1 MASESNK
8 VVLAALIGNVLV
20 AITKAIAAAMTGSS
34 AMLSEAIHSFVDTGN
49 EVLLLYGMHRSRRKP
64 DESHPLGY
72 GRELYFWS
80 FIVALL
86 IFAVGAGVS
95 FYEGIVHLK
104 DPEPMQRP
112 IINYIVLGLS
122 LLFESG
128 SWWVAV
134 RSMRAEKG
142 DQSYWQAITR
152 SKDPPKFMVLL
163 EDSAALIGILIA
175 LAATWASVTFHEPR
189 FDGIGSLL
197 IGIVLAAVAIF
208 LAKESKDLLIGERA
222 DPAMQ
227 QGIISIAQGMEGVLR
242 VNGLLTTQMA
252 PTEVVA
258 ALSLE
263 FEDGLTIMQVE
274 RIVAD
279 MEAAIRKQH
288 PEITSLF
295 VKPQTPQVYQAA
307 VDRIEKGLEPEVPG
321 P

>member
-20 AITKAIAAAMTGSS
+20 AITKAIAASMTGSS

-95 FYEGIVHLK
+95 LYEGIVHLQ

-112 IINYIVLGLS
+112 VINYIVLGLS
-122 LLFESG
+122 LLFEGG
-128 SWWVAV
+128 SWWVAAKALHV
-134 RSMRAEKG
+134 TKG
-142 DQSYWQAITR
+142 DLTWWQVITR

-175 LAATWASVTFHEPR
+175 LIATWASVTFHEPR
-189 FDGIGSLL
+189 FDGVGSLL
-197 IGIVLAAVAIF
+197 IGVVLAAVATF

-227 QGIISIAQGMEGVLR
+227 QGIVGIAEGMEGVLR

-279 MEAAIRKQH
+279 MEAAIRQQH

-307 VDRIEKGLEPEVPG
+307 IDRIEKGLEP
-321 P
+321 

>member
-20 AITKAIAAAMTGSS
+20 AITKAVAAAMTGSS

-227 QGIISIAQGMEGVLR
+227 QGIISMDGVLR

>member
-1 MASESNK
+1 MASETNR
-8 VVLAALIGNVLV
+8 VIFAALIGNILV
-20 AITKAIAAAMTGSS
+20 ATTKAVAAAMTGSS

-64 DESHPLGY
+64 DEAHPLGY

-95 FYEGIVHLK
+95 FYEGIVHLQH
-104 DPEPMQRP
+104 PEPMQRP

-122 LLFESG
+122 LLFEGG

-134 RSMRAEKG
+134 RSIRAEKG
-142 DQSYWQAITR
+142 SLSYLRAIID

-175 LAATWASVTFHEPR
+175 LVATWASVTFHEPR
-189 FDGIGSLL
+189 FDGVGSLL
-197 IGIVLAAVAIF
+197 IGLVLAAVAIF

-222 DPAMQ
+222 DPATQ
-227 QGIISIAQGMEGVLR
+227 RGIIGIAEGMDGILR

-258 ALSLE
+258 AMSLE
-263 FEDGLTIMQVE
+263 FEDGLTIIQVE
-274 RIVAD
+274 RIVAE
-279 MEAAIRKQH
+279 MEKAIRHQY
-288 PEITSLF
+288 PEISSLF
-295 VKPQTPQVYQAA
+295 VKPQTPQVYEAA
-307 VDRIEKGLEPEVPG
+307 VAHKEKGPEP
-321 P
+321 

>member
-1 MASESNK
+1 MASESNR
-8 VVLAALIGNVLV
+8 VVFAALIGNVLV
-20 AITKAIAAAMTGSS
+20 ATTKAVAAAVTGSS

-64 DESHPLGY
+64 DEVHPLGY

-80 FIVALL
+80 FVVALL

-95 FYEGIVHLK
+95 FYEGIVHLQ
-104 DPEPMQRP
+104 DPEPMERP
-112 IINYIVLGLS
+112 LINYIVLGLS

-134 RSMRAEKG
+134 KALRATKG
-142 DQSYWQAITR
+142 ELTWWQAITR

-163 EDSAALIGILIA
+163 EDSAALVGILIA

-197 IGIVLAAVAIF
+197 IGLVLAAVAIF

-222 DPAMQ
+222 DPALQ
-227 QGIISIAQGMEGVLR
+227 ADIIGIAESMGGVLR
-242 VNGLLTTQMA
+242 VNGLLTTHMA
-252 PTEVVA
+252 PTAVVA

-263 FEDGLTIMQVE
+263 FEDGLTIIEVE
-274 RIVAD
+274 HIVAD
-279 MEAAIRKQH
+279 MEMAIRGAH

-295 VKPQTPQVYQAA
+295 VKPQTPQLYDAA
-307 VDRIEKGLEPEVPG
+307 VERIEKGPED
-321 P
+321 

>member
-1 MASESNK
+1 MAPDSNKASNK

-20 AITKAIAAAMTGSS
+20 AITKAIAASMTGSS

-64 DESHPLGY
+64 DEAHPLGY

-95 FYEGIVHLK
+95 FYEGIVHLQ
-104 DPEPMQRP
+104 DPEPMQQP
-112 IINYIVLGLS
+112 YINYIVLGLS

-128 SWWVAV
+128 SWWVA
-134 RSMRAEKG
+134 AKALHATKG
-142 DQSYWQAITR
+142 DLTYWQAITR

-175 LAATWASVTFHEPR
+175 LAATWASITFHEPR
-189 FDGIGSLL
+189 FDGVGSLL
-197 IGIVLAAVAIF
+197 IGVVLAAVAIF

-227 QGIISIAQGMEGVLR
+227 QGITGIAEGMDGVLR

-263 FEDGLTIMQVE
+263 FDDGLTIMQVE

-279 MEAAIRKQH
+279 MEAAIREQH

-307 VDRIEKGLEPEVPG
+307 IDRIEKGPEA
-321 P
+321 

>member
-1 MASESNK
+1 MAAESNT

-20 AITKAIAAAMTGSS
+20 AITKTVAAAMTGSS

-64 DESHPLGY
+64 DEFHPLGY

-95 FYEGIVHLK
+95 FYEGIVHLQN
-104 DPEPMQRP
+104 PEPMQRP
-112 IINYIVLGLS
+112 VINYIVLGLS
-122 LLFESG
+122 LLFEGG

-134 RSMRAEKG
+134 RSVRAEKG
-142 DQSYWQAITR
+142 AQSYLRAIID

-163 EDSAALIGILIA
+163 EDSAALIGIMIA

-197 IGIVLAAVAIF
+197 IGLVLAAVAIF

-227 QGIISIAQGMEGVLR
+227 QGVISIAQGMDGVLR

-263 FEDGLTIMQVE
+263 FEDGLTITQVE

-279 MEAAIRKQH
+279 MEATIRKQH

-295 VKPQTPQVYQAA
+295 VKPQTPQVYRAA
-307 VDRIEKGLEPEVPG
+307 IDRIEKGPDA
-321 P
+321 

>member
-1 MASESNK
+1 MASESNR

-20 AITKAIAAAMTGSS
+20 AITKAVAASMTGSS

-64 DESHPLGY
+64 DEAHPLGY

-95 FYEGIVHLK
+95 FYEGIVHLQ
-104 DPEPMQRP
+104 DPEPMQQP
-112 IINYIVLGLS
+112 VINYIVLGLS

-128 SWWVAV
+128 SWWVA
-134 RSMRAEKG
+134 AKALHTTKG
-142 DQSYWQAITR
+142 DLTYWQAITR

-189 FDGIGSLL
+189 FDGVGSLL
-197 IGIVLAAVAIF
+197 IGVVLAAVAIF

-227 QGIISIAQGMEGVLR
+227 QGIIGIAAGMDGVLR

-279 MEAAIRKQH
+279 MEAAIRNQH

-307 VDRIEKGLEPEVPG
+307 IDRIEKGLEP
-321 P
+321 

>member
-1 MASESNK
+1 MASESNT
-8 VVLAALIGNVLV
+8 VVLAALVGNVLV
-20 AITKAIAAAMTGSS
+20 AVTKTVAAIVTGSS
-34 AMLSEAIHSFVDTGN
+34 SMLSEAIHSFVDTGN
-49 EVLLLYGMHRSRRKP
+49 EILLLYGMHRSRRKP
-64 DESHPLGY
+64 DEAHPLGY

-95 FYEGIVHLK
+95 FYEGIVHLQN
-104 DPEPMQRP
+104 PEPMQRP

-122 LLFESG
+122 LVFEGG

-134 RSMRAEKG
+134 RSVRAEKG
-142 DQSYWQAITR
+142 EQSYLRAIID

-175 LAATWASVTFHEPR
+175 LVATWASVTFQEPR

-197 IGIVLAAVAIF
+197 IGVVLAAVAIF
-208 LAKESKDLLIGERA
+208 LAKESKDLLIGEPA

-227 QGIISIAQGMEGVLR
+227 RGVVAIAKGMDGVLR

-263 FEDGLTIMQVE
+263 FEDGLTITQVE
-274 RIVAD
+274 HIVAD
-279 MEAAIRKQH
+279 MEAAIRREH

-295 VKPQTPQVYQAA
+295 VKPQTPQVYKAA
-307 VDRIEKGLEPEVPG
+307 VDRIEKGPEL
-321 P
+321 

>member
-1 MASESNK
+1 
-8 VVLAALIGNVLV
+8 
-20 AITKAIAAAMTGSS
+20 
-34 AMLSEAIHSFVDTGN
+34 
-49 EVLLLYGMHRSRRKP
+49 
-64 DESHPLGY
+64 
-72 GRELYFWS
+72 
-80 FIVALL
+80 
-86 IFAVGAGVS
+86 
-95 FYEGIVHLK
+95 
-104 DPEPMQRP
+104 MQRP

-175 LAATWASVTFHEPR
+175 LAATWVSVTFHEPR

-227 QGIISIAQGMEGVLR
+227 QGIISIAQGMDGVLR